1 GSVTDDVTTVS
12 NLASFEQAVR
22 GGVPFVMVA
31 LATYT
36 QIDPDHLAALS
47 PIVIRRVLRGQLG
60 FKGVVISDDL
70 GATAAVKSI
79 PPGAR
84 AIAFLEAGGDMII
97 SKTLAAATA
106 MDAAIIQR
114 LGTDPGFAVVVN
126 QAVMPVLRATRA

>member
-1 GSVTDDVTTVS
+1 
-12 NLASFEQAVR
+12 
-22 GGVPFVMVA
+22 MVA

-60 FKGVVISDDL
+60 FNGVVISDDL

-79 PPGAR
+79 PAGAR

-106 MDAAIIQR
+106 MDTAIIR
-114 LGTDPGFAVVVN
+114 RMGSDPVFAAVVDR
-126 QAVMPVLRATRA
+126 AVMTILRAKRAAGLVACM